1 MRIFQGIVTGLISG
15 TVLGL
20 FLKLVETITNLKVY
34 TLLLNIDFI
43 YIGYIP
49 EILEFIVHLAVSVMI
64 GIIFVFL
71 THFLKLVKVKQQ
83 VLLSCFLTVPT
94 VFLYFPLTIVSIK
107 ETPELL
113 DFTAILWWTLG
124 HLLYALILPI
134 PLRFFSKSTIK

>member
-1 MRIFQGIVTGLISG
+1 MRIFQGAVTGLISG

-94 VFLYFPLTIVSIK
+94 VFLYFPLTILSIK

-134 PLRFFSKSTIK
+134 PLRLFKLTIK

>member
-1 MRIFQGIVTGLISG
+1 MRILQGLVTGLISG

-20 FLKLVETITNLKVY
+20 FLKLVETLTKLKVY

-49 EILEFIVHLAVSVMI
+49 EILEFIIHLAVSVII
-64 GIIFVFL
+64 GIIFVFF
-71 THFLKLVKVKQQ
+71 THSLRLIQMKQQ
-83 VLLSCFLTVPT
+83 VLLSCFLTLPT
-94 VFLYFPLTIVSIK
+94 VFLYFPLTILAIK
-107 ETPELL
+107 ETPDIL

-134 PLRFFSKSTIK
+134 PLRFFSKSTKK

>member
-1 MRIFQGIVTGLISG
+1 VRILQGLVTGLISG

-20 FLKLVETITNLKVY
+20 FLKLVETLTKLKVY

-49 EILEFIVHLAVSVMI
+49 EILEFIIHLAVSVII
-64 GIIFVFL
+64 GIIFVFF
-71 THFLKLVKVKQQ
+71 THSLKLIQMKQQ
-83 VLLSCFLTVPT
+83 VLLSCFLTLPT
-94 VFLYFPLTIVSIK
+94 VFLYFPLTILSIK
-107 ETPELL
+107 ETPDIL

-134 PLRFFSKSTIK
+134 PLRFFSKSTKK